1 MTPLLFGFTLNAVA
15 QTPAQATPDAQHLTE
30 IEHRLNA
37 VTDALSQTQRS
48 LEQSLIEI
56 QKLRAQID
64 GLRAE
69 TGVPA
74 AVPAPSVA
82 TISEDVQAVKEQQD
96 IQQAEIQQHEQSKVE
111 TASKYRLR
119 VTGVALFNAFS
130 NAGVVDNVELP
141 TIALG
146 RPAGASHGSLGA
158 TLHQTLLGLEAT
170 GPVIAGARSSA
181 AVNIDFFGG
190 ASTNTYGYTGLTGTL
205 RMRQMQLDLDWK
217 NTTAEVGYTSPLFS
231 PLSPTSYA
239 TIAQPSFSG
248 SGNLWTW
255 SPQLRV
261 EQRVPV
267 SGQHGFS
274 FEGGL
279 IDPQSTYYTAIQA
292 DSPVEA
298 SRRPGVEGRVAYHAD
313 NTPGATTHSVVI
325 GAGVYTA
332 DQFYN
337 ANTRIH
343 SWAATGDWQIPLGAR
358 LELSGEVYRG
368 RALGGFGGGAYKD
381 VLVGTNPA
389 TGLPLTVGVDAA
401 GGWSQLKFHLTRT
414 LDANTAFGLD
424 NALSS
429 SFDSVTLASTINP
442 TLLTARNNSVIG
454 NLIFRPRASLIFS
467 PEYRHL
473 ETWRYTGAPNVANIF
488 TLSMGYQF

>member
-1 MTPLLFGFTLNAVA
+1 MNRTHTYSVKAITHSVGYLMTPLLFGFTLNAAA
-15 QTPAQATPDAQHLTE
+15 QTPSQATPDAQHLAE

-37 VTDALSQTQRS
+37 VTDALSQTQKS
-48 LEQSLIEI
+48 LEQSLLEI

-69 TGVPA
+69 TGIPA
-74 AVPAPSVA
+74 AIPTPPPATV
-82 TISEDVQAVKEQQD
+82 SEDVAAIKEQQE

-130 NAGVVDNVELP
+130 NAGVVDNAELP

-146 RPAGASHGSLGA
+146 RPAGGAHGSLGA
-158 TLHQTLLGLEAT
+158 TLHQTVLGIEAS
-170 GPVIAGARSSA
+170 GPVIAGAHSSA
-181 AVNIDFFGG
+181 SVNIDFFGG

-267 SGQHGFS
+267 SGQHGFA

-279 IDPQSTYYTAIQA
+279 IDPQATYYTAIQA

-298 SRRPGVEGRVAYHAD
+298 SRRPGVEGRVSYHAD
-313 NTPGATTHSVVI
+313 DAPGATTHSLVI

-337 ANTRIH
+337 STTRIH
-343 SWAATGDWQIPLGAR
+343 SWAATGDWQIPLGPR
-358 LELSGEVYRG
+358 VELSGEVYRG

-381 VLVGTNPA
+381 ILAGTNPA
-389 TGLPLTVGVDAA
+389 TGLPLTVGVDIA
-401 GGWSQLKFHLTRT
+401 GGWS
-414 LDANTAFGLD
+414 
-424 NALSS
+424 
-429 SFDSVTLASTINP
+429 
-442 TLLTARNNSVIG
+442 
-454 NLIFRPRASLIFS
+454 
-467 PEYRHL
+467 
-473 ETWRYTGAPNVANIF
+473 
-488 TLSMGYQF
+488 